1 MTTAS
6 TGTPRELGFWMCT
19 ALVIGNTIGIGIF
32 MMPAALAPYG
42 LNSIIGWLITVLGC
56 VAVAW
61 VFAGL
66 ARIFPQDDGPYAYTQ
81 RAFGSPTAFM
91 VLWCYWVSIWVTN
104 ATIATSVV
112 GYLAALFPV
121 IGSNALLPPVT
132 ALSLIWIFVLI
143 NLLGVRTVGWMQI
156 LTMILKLV
164 PMGAV
169 IALGLWQFFTDPSA
183 YTRHVPATP
192 IELGSIASA
201 STIALFAML
210 GIECATIPAGRVRN
224 PERTIP
230 RATIVGTLLTA
241 FIYISVFVVPLLLIP
256 QDELAK
262 SNAPF
267 ADLLARFIGSGY
279 GQLLRDFRGHQRT
292 RRPEW
297 LDAHGR
303 RADTDLCAPRH
314 VAPRPREGECA
325 CGADAR
331 TAAHRCRRQLRA
343 ADELHRV
350 DGQRLRISQR
360 DRHRGATFPFTC
372 SAHSR
377 SSPSGC
383 AARSGAPDGSEIVL
397 VLAAAVATAFSI
409 WLFKGVGIKSLLW
422 ARRSRFGGRAGL
434 LVDAPQSHGGR
445 CARWS
450 VNSLSGDLAPGH
462 KSGPVLRS
470 GAVLVL
476 LALAACANP
485 PRSSE
490 TPLPPPG

>member
-6 TGTPRELGFWMCT
+6 AGTPRELGFWMCT

-42 LNSIIGWLITVLGC
+42 LNSLIGWLITVLGC

-66 ARIFPQDDGPYAYTQ
+66 ARLFPQDDGPYAYTQ
-81 RAFGSPTAFM
+81 RAFGGPTAFM

-104 ATIATSVV
+104 ATIATGVV
-112 GYLAALFPV
+112 GYLTALFPV
-121 IGSNALLPPVT
+121 LGTNPLLPPIT
-132 ALSLIWIFVLI
+132 ALCLVWTFVLV

-169 IALGLWQFFTDPSA
+169 IVLGLWQFFTDPLA
-183 YTRHVPATP
+183 YTRHLPATP
-192 IELGSIASA
+192 IEFGSIAGA
-201 STIALFAML
+201 STLALFAML

-279 GQLLRDFRGHQRT
+279 GQILAMFVVISGLGALNGWTLMAGELTQTFARHGTLPQGLAAVNAHAAPTRALLLTGAAASFMLLMNYTESMAKGFAFLSVVVTAANLPLYLFCALAIIVLWRRGEI
-292 RRPEW
+292 RRP
-297 LDAHGR
+297 GR
-303 RADTDLCAPRH
+303 
-314 VAPRPREGECA
+314 
-325 CGADAR
+325 
-331 TAAHRCRRQLRA
+331 
-343 ADELHRV
+343 
-350 DGQRLRISQR
+350 
-360 DRHRGATFPFTC
+360 
-372 SAHSR
+372 SAV
-377 SSPSGC
+377 
-383 AARSGAPDGSEIVL
+383 VL
-397 VLAAAVATAFSI
+397 LFAAALATAFSI
-409 WLFKGVGIKSLLW
+409 WLFIGVGIRSLLW
-422 ARRSRFGGRAGL
+422 AVALALVGVPVYWWMRRSRASAVGL
-434 LVDAPQSHGGR
+434 RD
-445 CARWS
+445 
-450 VNSLSGDLAPGH
+450 
-462 KSGPVLRS
+462 
-470 GAVLVL
+470 GA
-476 LALAACANP
+476 
-485 PRSSE
+485 
-490 TPLPPPG
+490 